1 VLAVHPTLPARRGPG
16 SDESQLHPLAIQ
28 QFVGAGRVMFLGFD
42 ETWRWR
48 FRENEVRFNQFWL
61 QMVRYLARTRL
72 GRVDLH
78 LDKQTPYRR
87 NEPIRVTVRFP
98 DDAPPPSQDT
108 AIKIMIER
116 NKLRPT
122 GEASPPQLLETQ
134 TLQLAKM
141 KGSRATYEA
150 LLTRTPEG
158 EYKFWLA
165 SPKVDG
171 TRPLVESRVLP
182 PPGEMDLLRMNRT
195 EMEQAARESH
205 GKFYT
210 LAEADSLLDDLPSG
224 TRVALNQPRPPWLL
238 WNQPGLFL
246 LAISLLTGEW
256 ILRKRR
262 RLL

>member
-1 VLAVHPTLPARRGPG
+1 
-16 SDESQLHPLAIQ
+16 
-28 QFVGAGRVMFLGFD
+28 MFLGFD

-48 FRENEVRFNQFWL
+48 FRENEARFNQFWL

-98 DDAPPPSQDT
+98 DDAPPPSAET
-108 AIKIMIER
+108 NIKVIVER
-116 NKLRPT
+116 SKLRRS
-122 GEASPPQLLETQ
+122 GDASPPQLLETQ
-134 TLQLAKM
+134 TLQLAKV

-158 EYKFWLA
+158 EYKLWLA

-171 TRPLVESRVLP
+171 ARPLVESRVLP

-210 LAEADSLLDDLPSG
+210 LAEADSLLDDMPSG

-238 WNQPGLFL
+238 WNQPGMFL
-246 LAISLLTGEW
+246 LALSLLTGEW